1 MTEKAA
7 RGDGE
12 CRAGVT
18 EAGAGLV
25 LCSARYPRRSA
36 GMTEKAARG
45 DGECSVGVT
54 EVGAMGWPCGV
65 VEAGGGGGGLLRDA
79 QVDFLGASG
88 GQVQLH
94 DAVVV
99 GVGDD

>member
-12 CRAGVT
+12 G
-18 EAGAGLV
+18 
-25 LCSARYPRRSA
+25 
-36 GMTEKAARG
+36 
-45 DGECSVGVT
+45 SVGVT

-65 VEAGGGGGGLLRDA
+65 VEAGGGGLLRDA
-79 QVDFLGASG
+79 QVDFLGAGG
-88 GQVQLH
+88 GQIQLH

-99 GVGDD
+99 GVGGD